1 MNIQTEC
8 VSRNEE
14 NEEPEPTKLILS
26 TNELLNN
33 NNNDLKTTKI
43 TPKKIDS
50 ITEILENNSYYIQ
63 TPQQAN
69 LVSTNE
75 TSNCNTKVTSGP
87 STKPN
92 SKTTKKQTRL
102 RLR

>member
-43 TPKKIDS
+43 TPNKIDS

-69 LVSTNE
+69 LVIDKRNIELQRKGNLWTIDEAEFEDN
-75 TSNCNTKVTSGP
+75 
-87 STKPN
+87 
-92 SKTTKKQTRL
+92 
-102 RLR
+102 